1 MSILNIEDSSFNEGG
16 LKRISAGDG
25 FSRMGMT
32 SNVEETLQDVQYTME
47 NLQKMFNDNDI
58 NYRTAQ
64 SAVSRKVSKTSKN
77 KDIRNLY
84 FEGQEEGANYNAA
97 LRSVA
102 GDSPEGFEFINL
114 IVVGGEPYADMKMGD
129 GKVARVPITN
139 TQFLSLGKAREQR
152 RIQRLEEERKAN
164 ASRMGLEAIRQ
175 NATAFGLSEE
185 ELGLFETIA
194 QIDPDSIPRM
204 FRNFAANK
212 QQGTGGSYL
221 QKNKWEAVNKENFN
235 RFVTPMKN
243 LYSDLTKQT
252 FDFDKQI
259 DDLNKTISGL
269 SEFEKRNT
277 ERTSSLNNQLL
288 TLQNQRNETA
298 AKAERYAR
306 YLNLQG
312 PRTYATSNMPM
323 YRDIYANM
331 SNYTAEQLM
340 QDFFEDGFI
349 TKPTTGN
356 DVSKMMDIAS
366 QFDSVLMSSL
376 NYQTSVAGDERT
388 LLAAAKFLNINPENI
403 NEDNANTVTNNDVE
417 IINRINDSNL
427 IVEEAPP
434 PAVSG
439 GGTPPL
445 DLSSAF
451 PDQRGVF
458 IQLAGPVSKGGLDL
472 TEQKLQELGEQSQEE
487 VNAYLGQ
494 VFMYIKGVTDQ
505 DTLKAVM
512 NKLTGLVSQ
521 GRRRPEPKK
530 QIFAPSGARSGVQAK

>member
-1 MSILNIEDSSFNEGG
+1 MSILNIEDSSFNQGG

-25 FSRMGMT
+25 FARMGIT
-32 SNVEETLQDVQYTME
+32 PNVEETLQDVQYSIE

-102 GDSPEGFEFINL
+102 GDSPEGLEFLNL
-114 IVVGGEPYADMKMGD
+114 VVVGGEPYADMQMGG

-212 QQGTGGSYL
+212 QQGTGNAYL
-221 QKNKWEAVNKENFN
+221 QKNKWEAVNKENFS

-252 FDFDKQI
+252 DDLDKQI
-259 DDLNKTISGL
+259 DNLNKTISGL
-269 SEFEKRNT
+269 SEADKLKPDK
-277 ERTSSLNNQLL
+277 TSSLNNQLL
-288 TLQNQRNETA
+288 TLQNQRN
-298 AKAERYAR
+298 
-306 YLNLQG
+306 
-312 PRTYATSNMPM
+312 
-323 YRDIYANM
+323 
-331 SNYTAEQLM
+331 
-340 QDFFEDGFI
+340 FC
-349 TKPTTGN
+349 
-356 DVSKMMDIAS
+356 
-366 QFDSVLMSSL
+366 
-376 NYQTSVAGDERT
+376 
-388 LLAAAKFLNINPENI
+388 
-403 NEDNANTVTNNDVE
+403 
-417 IINRINDSNL
+417 
-427 IVEEAPP
+427 
-434 PAVSG
+434 
-439 GGTPPL
+439 
-445 DLSSAF
+445 
-451 PDQRGVF
+451 
-458 IQLAGPVSKGGLDL
+458 
-472 TEQKLQELGEQSQEE
+472 
-487 VNAYLGQ
+487 
-494 VFMYIKGVTDQ
+494 
-505 DTLKAVM
+505 
-512 NKLTGLVSQ
+512 
-521 GRRRPEPKK
+521 
-530 QIFAPSGARSGVQAK
+530 

>member
-1 MSILNIEDSSFNEGG
+1 MSILNIEDSSFNQGG

-25 FSRMGMT
+25 FARMGIT
-32 SNVEETLQDVQYTME
+32 PNVEETLQDVQYSIE

-102 GDSPEGFEFINL
+102 GDSPEGLEFLNL
-114 IVVGGEPYADMKMGD
+114 VVVGGEPYADMQMGG

-212 QQGTGGSYL
+212 QQGTGNAYL
-221 QKNKWEAVNKENFN
+221 QKNKWEAVNKENFS

-252 FDFDKQI
+252 DDLDKQI
-259 DDLNKTISGL
+259 DNLNKTISGL
-269 SEFEKRNT
+269 SEADKLKPDK
-277 ERTSSLNNQLL
+277 TSSLNNQLL
-288 TLQNQRNETA
+288 TLQNQRNEIS

-312 PRTYATSNMPM
+312 PRTYATSNMPR
-323 YRDIYANM
+323 YKDIYANM

-340 QDFFEDGFI
+340 QDFLEDGFI
-349 TKPTTGN
+349 TMPATGN
-356 DVSKMMDIAS
+356 DVTKMMDIAR

-388 LLAAAKFLNINPENI
+388 LLAAANFLNINPDNI
-403 NEDNANTVTNNDVE
+403 NEKNANAVTNNDE
-417 IINRINDSNL
+417 AIKKNIDDTGL
-427 IVEEAPP
+427 TVEEKPP
-434 PAVSG
+434 PTVSG

-458 IQLAGPVSKGGLDL
+458 IQLAGPPNLGGLGLTQQKIEDL
-472 TEQKLQELGEQSQEE
+472 SEKSLDE
-487 VNAYLGQ
+487 VNEYLAQ
-494 VFMYIKGVTDQ
+494 VFLYLKGVTDK
-505 DTLKAVM
+505 DTVVAVTE
-512 NKLTGLVSQ
+512 KLSSLISQ

-530 QIFAPSGARSGVQAK
+530 QIFAPNVRFGVQAK